1 MTEIKT
7 KVKRLNRKEFYINYI
22 LLVHISDRKYAEIL
36 ATLMLNY
43 PNTIITEEVKN
54 EIKKILEVTERKE
67 EYQNQMVSKSLSY
80 LTNLGYLIKIQNG
93 AYDLATPCK
102 YLINKTKSSTNIN
115 LTFNFQINEH

>member
-7 KVKRLNRKEFYINYI
+7 KVKKLNRREFYINYI

-36 ATLMLNY
+36 AILMLNF
-43 PNTIITEEVKN
+43 PNTTITEEVKD
-54 EIKKILEVTERKE
+54 EIKKILEITERKE
-67 EYQNQMVSKSLSY
+67 EYQNQMVSKSLSH

-93 AYDLATPCK
+93 AYDLAAPCK
-102 YLINKTKSSTNIN
+102 YLINKTKASKDIN